1 VRFSRVPSDLVDE
14 AGLVECGRRVA
25 AVAAEW
31 LVVGHGP
38 ADTWSGGQANGKLA
52 ASARR
57 KANLTVRVWL
67 TERISIE
74 ASGVV
79 VDEQRFPG
87 RQGRLVFAYL
97 LAARGRPV
105 PTDELADALWG
116 DHPPARWEKALSVLV
131 SKLRAL
137 LTECGVD
144 GASSLTSAFGCYT
157 LTLPAGAWIDV
168 DEAADAVERA
178 EVALAT
184 GDLDEARSQASTAAK
199 LARRSFLPGED
210 GSWIEEQRR
219 DLRGVL
225 VRALECSGDASLAAG
240 EFAEAVRHAAEVTG
254 LERFRESSYRRL
266 MEAHAAAGN
275 PAEALRVY
283 ERCRRFL
290 ADELGAY
297 PSPETESLYRELLS
311 VRSAE
316 PDRAPPHVAPRAPLE
331 PQREAEPSRPV
342 EPIARAAW
350 RRRGPILAAL
360 VLSGAITLAATVALG
375 GASKSPPQV
384 AATRPQVALVIPRAP
399 RPDRADT
406 YVTSLV
412 DGLRLAERELGV
424 HGEIFVLDERNPTSP
439 AARRTVERVRTGRF
453 DLAIAAN
460 ITIAQPFGQVTLPG
474 TRWVVLDSP
483 VDVPY
488 ATGFLFEDRQAGF
501 LAGYLSGLMERTK
514 GPRLNR
520 AHAVSMIGGLPGGPV
535 GELLA
540 GFEDGARRA
549 LPDVAVYRSYSR
561 DFVDQSKCAAIANRH
576 IDRGAD
582 IVFAAAG
589 TCSLGA
595 LSAAG
600 LRGVW
605 AVGVDSDRS
614 HLGPHILA
622 SAVKRHDQAILI
634 AVRSFLSRT
643 LPGGKTLT
651 LGLDADAVGLVGLS
665 PSVPDS
671 IRRKVA
677 SMAAGL
683 RKAHGPT

>member
-1 VRFSRVPSDLVDE
+1 MAPVILE
-14 AGLVECGRRVA
+14 A
-25 AVAAEW
+25 AVKQTASRRQAPVRE
-31 LVVGHGP
+31 GP
-38 ADTWSGGQANGKLA
+38 L
-52 ASARR
+52 
-57 KANLTVRVWL
+57 LTVRVSL
-67 TERISIE
+67 TERVSIE
-74 ASGVV
+74 AAGVV

-116 DHPPARWEKALSVLV
+116 DHPPASWEKALSVLV

-137 LTECGVD
+137 LSECGVD
-144 GASSLTSAFGCYT
+144 GASSLTSAFGCYK

-168 DEAADAVERA
+168 DAAADAVERA
-178 EVALAT
+178 EVASVA
-184 GDLDEARSQASTAAK
+184 GDLDEARSQASMAAG

-210 GSWIEEQRR
+210 GSWVEEQRR
-219 DLRGVL
+219 NLRDLL
-225 VRALECSGDASLAAG
+225 VRALECLGDASLGAG
-240 EFAEAVRHAAEVTG
+240 EFAEAVRHAAEVTE
-254 LERFRESSYRRL
+254 LEPFRESSYRRL
-266 MEAHAAAGN
+266 MHAHAAAGN

-297 PSPETESLYRELLS
+297 PSPETESIYRELLS
-311 VRSAE
+311 APSE
-316 PDRAPPHVAPRAPLE
+316 PGRVAQQVAPRAPLE
-331 PQREAEPSRPV
+331 PEQDAEPSRPV
-342 EPIARAAW
+342 EPVARAAW
-350 RRRGPILAAL
+350 RRRRPILA
-360 VLSGAITLAATVALG
+360 VLAVSGAITLAATIALG
-375 GASKSPPQV
+375 GGNESPPQA
-384 AATRPQVALVIPRAP
+384 AATPPRVALVIPRAP
-399 RPDRADT
+399 RADRADT
-406 YVTSLV
+406 YVTPLV

-424 HGEIFVLDERNPTSP
+424 DGEIFVLDERNPTSP
-439 AARRTVERVRTGRF
+439 GARRTVERVRTGRF
-453 DLAIAAN
+453 NLAIAAN

-483 VDVPY
+483 VDVPD
-488 ATGFLFEDRQAGF
+488 ATGFLFDDRQAGF
-501 LAGYLSGLMERTK
+501 LAGYLSGLMERTE

-520 AHAVSMIGGLPGGPV
+520 AHAMSVIGGFPGGSV

-549 LPDVAVYRSYSR
+549 LPDVAVYRSYSN
-561 DFVDQSKCAAIANRH
+561 DFVEQSKCEAIANRH

-605 AVGVDSDRS
+605 AVGTDGDRS

-622 SAVKRHDQAILI
+622 STVKRGDQAVLI
-634 AVRSFLSRT
+634 AVRSFLNRT
-643 LPGGKTLT
+643 LRGGKTLT
-651 LGLDADAVGLVGLS
+651 LGLDDGVVGLVGLS

-671 IRRKVA
+671 VRRRVA
-677 SMAAGL
+677 SMAAAL
-683 RKAHGPT
+683 RKAERPK

>member
-1 VRFSRVPSDLVDE
+1 
-14 AGLVECGRRVA
+14 
-25 AVAAEW
+25 
-31 LVVGHGP
+31 
-38 ADTWSGGQANGKLA
+38 
-52 ASARR
+52 
-57 KANLTVRVWL
+57 L
-67 TERISIE
+67 TERVSIE
-74 ASGVV
+74 AAGVV
-79 VDEQRFPG
+79 VDEERFPG

-105 PTDELADALWG
+105 PRDELADALWG
-116 DHPPARWEKALSVLV
+116 DRPPARWEKALSVLV

-137 LTECGVD
+137 LNECGVD
-144 GASSLTSAFGCYT
+144 GASSLTSAFGCYK

-168 DEAADAVERA
+168 DAAADAVERA
-178 EVALAT
+178 ERALVA
-184 GDLDEARSQASTAAK
+184 GGLDEARAQASMAAK

-210 GSWIEEQRR
+210 GSWVEEQRR

-225 VRALECSGDASLAAG
+225 VRALECLGDASLGAG
-240 EFAEAVRHAAEVTG
+240 EFAEAVRHAAEVTE
-254 LERFRESSYRRL
+254 LEPFRESSYRGL
-266 MEAHAAAGN
+266 MQAHASAGN

-297 PSPETESLYRELLS
+297 PSRETDSLYRELLS
-311 VRSAE
+311 VRPSG
-316 PDRAPPHVAPRAPLE
+316 PDRAPRQVAPLAPFERERE
-331 PQREAEPSRPV
+331 PGHSRPV
-342 EPIARAAW
+342 EPLTRPAW
-350 RRRGPILAAL
+350 RRRRPILAAL
-360 VLSGAITLAATVALG
+360 AALAAITIAVTVALG
-375 GASKSPPQV
+375 GASNSPPQV
-384 AATRPQVALVIPRAP
+384 VGSSQRVALVIPRQP

-406 YVTSLV
+406 YVAPLV

-424 HGEIFVLDERNPTSP
+424 DGEIFVLDELHPRSP
-439 AARRTVERVRTGRF
+439 AARRTVERVRAGRF

-483 VDVPY
+483 VDVSY
-488 ATGFLFEDRQAGF
+488 ATGFLFDDRQAGF
-501 LAGYLSGLMERTK
+501 LAGYLSGLMERTE
-514 GPRLNR
+514 GPRQNR
-520 AHAVSMIGGLPGGPV
+520 VHAVSVIGGFPGPGPV
-535 GELLA
+535 DELLA

-549 LPDVAVYRSYSR
+549 LPDVAVYRSYSN
-561 DFVDQSKCAAIANRH
+561 DFVDQSKCEAIANRH

-605 AVGVDSDRS
+605 AVGVDGDRS

-622 SAVKRHDQAILI
+622 STVKRGDQAVLI
-634 AVRSFLSRT
+634 AVHSYLNRT

-651 LGLDADAVGLVGLS
+651 FGLDDDVVGLVGLS

-677 SMAAGL
+677 SMAAEL
-683 RKAHGPT
+683 RKGHGPR